1 MDKTF
6 LSKHPKVSAGAHQC
20 PTKMHDHQPRHLHI
34 NYVAHTYTYIWVKY
48 NNSLTWYLGHLG
60 MNSLTNHYS
69 RWGRSEVVV
78 IYPDNPRY
86 MYLSI

>member
-48 NNSLTWYLGHLG
+48 NNSLT
-60 MNSLTNHYS
+60 
-69 RWGRSEVVV
+69 
-78 IYPDNPRY
+78 
-86 MYLSI
+86 